1 MAETVVLH
9 NHSICFP
16 HFPASCCE
24 AKPCNWLWCR
34 KKWHVPFSS
43 QRIKGHVLGDISL
56 WPAQNSS
63 VASHITYTICP
74 KVSGM
79 ICEGLVC
86 PSLPSAK
93 ALNTHSA
100 QLLHILRQTC
110 SLTFEP
116 WGAVACMC
124 QSPILSLVCLANSY
138 PLFRTHL
145 QYIFLWKPFPTLWG
159 RGDPTLDGAPQH
171 SVLSKRTHHTD
182 NSPFFLS
189 CSLHSVS
196 LCLLVIFLLTTNAQV
211 TQNSSWWM
219 PRKQQT
225 KKKVN

>member
-1 MAETVVLH
+1 
-9 NHSICFP
+9 
-16 HFPASCCE
+16 
-24 AKPCNWLWCR
+24 
-34 KKWHVPFSS
+34 
-43 QRIKGHVLGDISL
+43 
-56 WPAQNSS
+56 
-63 VASHITYTICP
+63 
-74 KVSGM
+74 M

-182 NSPFFLS
+182 DSPFFLS

-225 KKKVN
+225 KKKLIKNKNQHFTNGILSNNVTGCFPFFSMQYIKNRECKYDRINSTCT